1 MSSQQYMIVL
11 LMIVFVANAMA
22 LWAAHQ
28 DPCHW
33 LHSCP
38 SDGNRYIFIF
48 GDQGRCDQCPDHDY
62 CLAGKPRMTSIPTP
76 DPFQPAL
83 LSSTITTPST
93 VAVRPTRL
101 IGWVGSVLR
110 L

>member
-1 MSSQQYMIVL
+1 MSSQQYRIVL

-38 SDGNRYIFIF
+38 SDGNRYIF
-48 GDQGRCDQCPDHDY
+48 GDQGRCDQCPDHDN

-83 LSSTITTPST
+83 LSSTITTPSA